1 MKVGKTNSYSCVV
14 YTKSCVLKSLND
26 KFEICASKGRKIGV
40 FFRFLAFGVI
50 SFEYRETWE
59 RYARHVSSLT
69 NKENLKNEGK
79 QVFFQVSWNRC
90 HIVRIQG
97 DWRKICQICVQLN
110 KQTNKGEKIWNF
122 CFGVISFEYRER
134 KKERRNLVKTGGKLL
149 TLTIFDLQLCSLQQK
164 LRFEEP
170 EWEIKWQHTKS
181 KRRN

>member
-1 MKVGKTNSYSCVV
+1 MNDQLSLVNFSNLVESSWGNSYSFTPKVAFWKAWM
-14 YTKSCVLKSLND
+14 TNS
-26 KFEICASKGRKIGV
+26 KFAQVKAGKEV
-40 FFRFLAFGVI
+40 FFFRFLEFGVI

-69 NKENLKNEGK
+69 NKENLRNEGK

-97 DWRKICQICVQLN
+97 DWRRICQICVQLN

-134 KKERRNLVKTGGKLL
+134 KKE
-149 TLTIFDLQLCSLQQK
+149 
-164 LRFEEP
+164 
-170 EWEIKWQHTKS
+170 
-181 KRRN
+181 

>member
-26 KFEICASKGRKIGV
+26 KFEICARKIGV

-69 NKENLKNEGK
+69 DKENLKNEGK

-110 KQTNKGEKIWNF
+110 KQTNKQRGENLKFLLRCHIVRIQ
-122 CFGVISFEYRER
+122 G
-134 KKERRNLVKTGGKLL
+134 KKERRNLVKTGGKLP

-170 EWEIKWQHTKS
+170 EWKIKWQHTKS